1 MGKFQAS
8 VNCNFSD
15 PESVSLSFPEFFLG
29 YLWTKIDEIFEV
41 TSVFCKV
48 LFILT
53 ENIAEDRF
61 NNSGFYNFEDHNFS
75 FIFDEDLEED
85 EGEIYVF
92 YIDGI
97 LLLMVALLGIVGTLM
112 SIVVLLKPR
121 IRDFFSGFL
130 TALSICDALFLI
142 LAIPFIGL
150 PALSTW

>member
-1 MGKFQAS
+1 MQFFRSGIRIIVIS
-8 VNCNFSD
+8 RV
-15 PESVSLSFPEFFLG
+15 FPW
-29 YLWTKIDEIFEV
+29 YLWTKIDESFEV
-41 TSVFCKV
+41 TSVSI
-48 LFILT
+48 LWGIIILT
-53 ENIAEDRF
+53 EQIEADRF
-61 NNSGFYNFEDHNFS
+61 NNSIGGGFYNFDDHNFS

-85 EGEIYVF
+85 QGEIYVF